1 MAPKDRQQETALL
14 SLRATVILLLATLIG
29 IVAGLLTY
37 WDQNS
42 LAAALLAG
50 GAAWGGSLA
59 LLQTLIGT

>member
-37 WDQNS
+37 WDQHS